1 LTVGTLESI
10 SPATGERVGSWP
22 THTSTQIDEAVTA
35 AHAAFTT
42 WRTADWP
49 RRTALLRAVADEL
62 TARRDQLATLMT
74 DEMGKPIR
82 EALAEIDKCAWTA
95 RFYAEQAPA
104 FLADRVV
111 ETPAA
116 RSWVGYEPLG
126 VVLAVMP
133 WNFPFWQVV
142 RFAAPALAAGNTALL
157 KHAPSVTGCAL
168 AAEEVF
174 RAAAEVVGA
183 PDAVFTTLL
192 VDEAEVVTVTARIVE
207 DPRVAAVTLTGSE
220 RAGISVAAVAAR
232 ALKKS
237 VLELG
242 GSDPFVVLDDA
253 DVAQAAAMAVR
264 SRFLN
269 SGQSCLAA
277 KRFIVADAVAD
288 EFTRRF
294 AEAAAEL
301 RVGDPHDPATEIGPL
316 ARVAQ
321 AEAIQRQVD
330 DSVAAGATAL
340 TGGKRPAGDN
350 AFFPPTVLVDVT
362 PEMAVFRQETFGPV
376 AAVIRAADDDQA
388 ARLADDTAFGLGA
401 SVWSASPERALA
413 VGRRITSGALFV
425 NAVVASDARLP
436 FGGTRRSGYGRELS
450 EEGIREFTNVRTTW
464 IGDPQAAAPE
474 EPVE

>member
-1 LTVGTLESI
+1 VGTLISI
-10 SPATGERVGSWP
+10 SPTTGQQIGSWP
-22 THTSTQIDEAVTA
+22 THTADQVGQAVRN
-35 AHAAFTT
+35 AHTAFTT
-42 WRTADWP
+42 WRSADWS
-49 RRTALLRAVADEL
+49 RRTALLEAVADEL
-62 TARRDQLATLMT
+62 TTRRDQLAALMI
-74 DEMGKPIR
+74 DEMGKPVR
-82 EALAEIDKCAWTA
+82 EALAEVDKCAWTA
-95 RFYAEQAPA
+95 RFYAEHAQA

-111 ETPAA
+111 TSPAA

-168 AAEEVF
+168 AAQEVV
-174 RAAAEVVGA
+174 RAAAEAVDA
-183 PDAVFTTLL
+183 PPELFTTLL
-192 VDEAEVVTVTARIVE
+192 VDEAEVAEISARIIE
-207 DPRVAAVTLTGSE
+207 HPLVAAVTLTGSE
-220 RAGISVAAVAAR
+220 RAGTSVAAVAAR
-232 ALKKS
+232 ALKKT

-253 DVAQAAAMAVR
+253 DVALAAPMAVR

-277 KRFIVADAVAD
+277 KRFIVAEAVAE

-294 AEAAAEL
+294 AEAAAAL
-301 RVGDPHDPATEIGPL
+301 RIGDPHDPATEVGPL
-316 ARVAQ
+316 ARVEQ
-321 AEAIQRQVD
+321 ADALQRQVD
-330 DSVAAGATAL
+330 ESVAAGATL
-340 TGGKRPAGDN
+340 VTGGKRVAGDGV
-350 AFFPPTVLVDVT
+350 FFPPTVLADVT
-362 PEMAVFRQETFGPV
+362 PDMVVFREETFGPV
-376 AAVIRAADDDQA
+376 AAVVRAADDEEA
-388 ARLADDTAFGLGA
+388 ARLADDSRYGLGA
-401 SVWSASPERALA
+401 SVWSADVERALA

-450 EEGIREFTNVRTTW
+450 EEGIREFTNIRTIW

>member
-1 LTVGTLESI
+1 VGTLISI
-10 SPATGERVGSWP
+10 SPTTGQQIGSWP
-22 THTSTQIDEAVTA
+22 THTADQVGQAVRN
-35 AHAAFTT
+35 AHTAFTT
-42 WRTADWP
+42 WRSADWS
-49 RRTALLRAVADEL
+49 RRTALLEAVADEL
-62 TARRDQLATLMT
+62 TTRRDQLAALMI
-74 DEMGKPIR
+74 DEMGKPVR
-82 EALAEIDKCAWTA
+82 EALAEVDKCAWTA
-95 RFYAEQAPA
+95 RFYAEHAQA

-111 ETPAA
+111 TSPAA

-168 AAEEVF
+168 AAQEVV
-174 RAAAEVVGA
+174 RAAAEAVDA
-183 PDAVFTTLL
+183 PPELFTTLL
-192 VDEAEVVTVTARIVE
+192 VDEAEVAEISARIIE
-207 DPRVAAVTLTGSE
+207 HPLVAAVTLTGSE
-220 RAGISVAAVAAR
+220 RAGTSVAAVAAR
-232 ALKKS
+232 ALKKT

-253 DVAQAAAMAVR
+253 DVALAAPMAVR

-277 KRFIVADAVAD
+277 KRFIVAEAVAE

-294 AEAAAEL
+294 AEAAAAL
-301 RVGDPHDPATEIGPL
+301 RIGDPHDPATEVGPL
-316 ARVAQ
+316 ARVEQ
-321 AEAIQRQVD
+321 ADALQRQVD
-330 DSVAAGATAL
+330 ESVAAGATLL
-340 TGGKRPAGDN
+340 TGGKRVAGDGV
-350 AFFPPTVLVDVT
+350 FFPPTVLADVT
-362 PEMAVFRQETFGPV
+362 PDMVVFREETFGPV
-376 AAVIRAADDDQA
+376 AAVVRAADDEEA
-388 ARLADDTAFGLGA
+388 ARLADDSRYGLGA
-401 SVWSASPERALA
+401 SVWSADVERALA

-450 EEGIREFTNVRTTW
+450 EEGIREFTNIRTIW

>member
-1 LTVGTLESI
+1 MGTLTST
-10 SPATGERVGSWP
+10 SPATGRVLGSWT
-22 THTSTQIDEAVTA
+22 THTPEQLEAAVDA
-35 AHAAFTT
+35 AAAAAAV
-42 WRTADWP
+42 WRTSGWP
-49 RRTALLRAVADEL
+49 QRTALLEALADGL
-62 TARRDQLATLMT
+62 TARREALAALMT
-74 DEMGKPIR
+74 GEMGKPVT
-82 EALAEIDKCAWTA
+82 EALAEVDKCAWTT
-95 RFYAEQAPA
+95 RFYAEHAPG

-133 WNFPFWQVV
+133 WNFPLWQVV

-168 AAEEVF
+168 AAEEVV
-174 RAAAEVVGA
+174 RAAAAAVGA
-183 PDAVFTTLL
+183 PAALFTTLL
-192 VDEAEVVTVTARIVE
+192 VDEAEVAGVTAGLVE
-207 DPRVAAVTLTGSE
+207 DPRIAAVTLTGSE
-220 RAGISVAAVAAR
+220 RAGQAVAAVAAG

-242 GSDPFVVLDDA
+242 GSDPFVVLADA
-253 DVAQAAAMAVR
+253 DLDAAVAGAVR

-277 KRFIVADAVAD
+277 KRFVVAEAVAD
-288 EFTRRF
+288 EFTHRF
-294 AEAAAEL
+294 ADAVGRL
-301 RVGDPHDPATEIGPL
+301 QVGDPADPATQVGPL
-316 ARVAQ
+316 ART
-321 AEAIQRQVD
+321 EQVD
-330 DSVAAGATAL
+330 AVARLVDESVAAGATVL
-340 TGGKRPAGDN
+340 TGGKRLAGDG
-350 AFFPPTVLVDVT
+350 AFYAPTVLADVT
-362 PEMAVFRQETFGPV
+362 PQMPVFREETFGPV
-376 AAVIRAADDDQA
+376 AAVVRAADDDAA

-401 SVWSASPERALA
+401 SVWSADVDRALA

-464 IGDPQAAAPE
+464 IGA
-474 EPVE
+474 